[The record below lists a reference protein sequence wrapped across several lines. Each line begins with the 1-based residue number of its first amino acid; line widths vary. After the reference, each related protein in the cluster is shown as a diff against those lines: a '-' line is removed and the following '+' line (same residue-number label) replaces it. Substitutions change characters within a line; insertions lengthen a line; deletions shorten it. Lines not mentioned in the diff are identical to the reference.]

1 MKKVLVGIVAL
12 VLIVVGGGY
21 ACYHTAYGGD
31 SYYVHIQEDGVAK
44 KEKDDSGQEFTR
56 YYYTLTGYDEKGE
69 AKEMNFTGDHNL
81 RHDAYLRLVYND
93 KKGVTSWEEVQ
104 KQDIPQKA
112 LNKI

>member
-12 VLIVVGGGY
+12 VLILVGGGY
-21 ACYHTAYGGD
+21 TWYHTAYGGD
-31 SYYVHIQEDGVAK
+31 SYYVHIQEDGIAK

-56 YYYTLTGYDEKGE
+56 YYYTLTGYYEKGE
-69 AKEMNFTGDHNL
+69 AKEMEFTGSHNL

-104 KQDIPQKA
+104 KQDIPQKVQ
-112 LNKI
+112 NKI

>member
-21 ACYHTAYGGD
+21 AWYHTAYGGD

-44 KEKDDSGQEFTR
+44 KEKDDSVQEFTR

-69 AKEMNFTGDHNL
+69 ARILTKGDARSIDDRFLYKERKL
-81 RHDAYLRLVYND
+81 WL
-93 KKGVTSWEEVQ
+93 
-104 KQDIPQKA
+104 
-112 LNKI
+112 